1 MKSILKLNPV
11 ISLFVLILFASCA
24 KNEPN
29 VTTNITLNKSTSFLI
44 IGQTDS
50 LLATMTTS
58 GGDTKGISQTW
69 TSSQSTVASVVN
81 GVVTALTAG
90 TTTVT
95 VTSNNKTATC
105 IVTVDDKIL
114 PAFTQGELDFFGDA
128 YSTKISNNFVI
139 YLASS
144 GIDMST
150 FQGNGE
156 LMSIELNT
164 SLSDTISI
172 PVGTYDMMTDL
183 TKTANFIPLSLVP
196 GYNDSSTN
204 YPWGCWYFGTIN
216 DPVSSGNIVVSRVN
230 AIYTITYEFYDDYG
244 VKISG
249 NYHGTLSYVDGTLPS
264 SVNSAKSRLHLNSKS
279 HLNKTMKFKRR

>member
-1 MKSILKLNPV
+1 MKRKLKLIPV

-29 VTTNITLNKSTSFLI
+29 VATNITLNKSTSTLI

-58 GGDTKGISQTW
+58 SGDTKGITQTW
-69 TSSQSTVASVVN
+69 TSSQSTVASVLN

-90 TTTVT
+90 TSTIT
-95 VTSNNKTATC
+95 VTSGTKTATC
-105 IVTVDDKIL
+105 VVTVDDKIL

-128 YSTKISNNFVI
+128 YTTKISNNFVI

-144 GIDMST
+144 GIDLST

-156 LMSIELNT
+156 LMSIELNA

-172 PVGTYDMMTDL
+172 PTGTYDMMTDL
-183 TKTANFIPLSLVP
+183 TKATSFIPLSLVP
-196 GYNDSSTN
+196 GYNDSNN
-204 YPWGCWYFGTIN
+204 YPWGCWYYGNIN
-216 DPVSSGNIVVSRVN
+216 DPISSGNIVVSK
-230 AIYTITYEFYDDYG
+230 ADTIYTITYEFYDDYG

-249 NYHGTLSYVDGTLPS
+249 NYQGTLSFVDATLPS

-279 HLNKTMKFKRR
+279 HLTKTMKFKRR

>member
-1 MKSILKLNPV
+1 MKSILKLSSL
-11 ISLFVLILFASCA
+11 ISLLALVLFASCA

-29 VTTNITLNKSTSFLI
+29 VATNITLNKSTSSLI

-58 GGDTKGISQTW
+58 SGDTKGITQTW
-69 TSSQSTVASVVN
+69 TSSQSTVASVLN

-90 TTTVT
+90 TTTIT

-114 PAFTQGELDFFGDA
+114 PAFTQGELDFYGDA
-128 YSTKISNNFVI
+128 YKTKISNNFVI

-164 SLSDTISI
+164 TLNDSSSI
-172 PVGTYDMMTDL
+172 PIGTYDMLTDL
-183 TKTANFIPLSLVP
+183 NVKTNYIPFSLVP
-196 GYNDSSTN
+196 AFIDSNTN
-204 YPWGCWYFGTIN
+204 YPWGCWYYGIIN
-216 DPVSSGNIVVSRVN
+216 DPISSGNIVVTREN
-230 AIYTITYEFYDDYG
+230 DIYTISYEFYDDYG

-249 NYHGTLSYVDGTLPS
+249 NFHGTLSYFDASKLS
-264 SVNSAKSRLHLNSKS
+264 AVNSAKTRLHLNSKS